1 MTPLFRVFMLAEKY
15 VQRKRKMSTHETPR
29 TIRIGGASAFWG
41 DSMVAAPQ
49 LLAQGEV
56 DYLIFDYLAEITMS
70 IMARMRA
77 KDPTQGYATDFVSVT
92 MKRLL
97 PELARRKVKV
107 IANAGGVNPAACAA
121 AIRGMIAESGLS
133 LKVGVVLGDDLLP
146 QLDALKSQLEPMQ
159 MGVETPSKFMSAN
172 AYLGAA
178 PIAAALKAGADI
190 VVTGRC
196 VDSALV
202 LGPLLHEFA
211 WDLKDFDKLACGSL
225 AGHIIECGAQ
235 ASGGLFTDW
244 RDVPD
249 WDNIGYPIAE
259 ISADGS
265 FVVTKP
271 KNTGGLVSFGTV
283 AEQLVYEIGD
293 PACYLLPDVTCD
305 FTAVKIAD
313 LGENRVRVSNAKGRP
328 PSDRYKVSATYLDGF
343 RAVAHMTIGGIDA
356 REKAERSA
364 EAILK
369 RTRRIFAMMNLGDY
383 RSTSIE
389 ILGAE
394 AMYGP
399 HAAAGAR
406 AAREVIMKLS
416 VSHTDKTALEIF
428 SREIAPAGTSFSPGT
443 TGFFGGRPSPQP
455 VVRLFS
461 CFIPKT
467 SLSIAV
473 DTDGEAKPFAM
484 PIISGEPRGAAAG
497 HAATATLPAGATK
510 TVPLVRLAYARSGDK
525 GDDSN
530 IGVIAR
536 QPEYLPAIRAALTT
550 DAVAGWFAHLVEGPV
565 ERFDWPGIHGLNF
578 LLHHALG
585 GGGIASLRNDPQ
597 GKAFAQMLLD
607 FPVPVPVS
615 WDV

>member
-1 MTPLFRVFMLAEKY
+1 
-15 VQRKRKMSTHETPR
+15 MSITEGGR

-77 KDPTQGYATDFVSVT
+77 KDPMQGYATDFVTVT

-107 IANAGGVNPAACAA
+107 VANAGGVNPAACAT
-121 AIRGMIAESGLS
+121 AIRALIAEAGLS

-146 QLDALKSQLEPMQ
+146 QIETMKPQLEPMQ
-159 MGVETPSKFMSAN
+159 AGTELPARFMSAN

-178 PIAAALKAGADI
+178 PIAAALQAGADI

-196 VDSALV
+196 VDSALC
-202 LGPLLHEFA
+202 LGPLLHEFG
-211 WDLKDFDKLACGSL
+211 WDLRDFDRLAGGSL

-271 KNTGGLVSFGTV
+271 KDTGGLVSFGTV

-293 PACYLLPDVTCD
+293 PACYRLPDVTCD
-305 FTAVKIAD
+305 FTAVKIEN
-313 LGENRVRVSNAKGRP
+313 LGGNRVRVSNAKGRP

-369 RTRRIFAMMNLGDY
+369 RTRRIFAMLNLGDY
-383 RSTSIE
+383 RATSIE
-389 ILGAE
+389 ILGSE

-399 HAAAGAR
+399 QATPGAR
-406 AAREVIMKLS
+406 TSREVVMKLA
-416 VSHTDKTALEIF
+416 VSHAEKTALEIF
-428 SREIAPAGTSFSPGT
+428 AREIAPAGTSFSPGT

-461 CFIPKT
+461 CFIPKA
-467 SLSIAV
+467 SLALAL
-473 DTDGEAKPFAM
+473 DTDGEARPYAA
-484 PIISGEPRGAAAG
+484 PLIAGEPEGPAAG
-497 HAATATLPAGATK
+497 RATTATLPAGATR

-525 GDDSN
+525 GNDSN

-536 QPEYLPAIRAALTT
+536 KPDYLPAIRAALTPE
-550 DAVAGWFAHLVEGPV
+550 AVAGWFAHLVEGSV
-565 ERFDWPGIHGLNF
+565 ERFDWPGINGLNF
-578 LLHHALG
+578 LLHDALG

-607 FPVPVPVS
+607 FPVPVPVD
-615 WDV
+615 WPL

>member
-1 MTPLFRVFMLAEKY
+1 MG
-15 VQRKRKMSTHETPR
+15 SR

-56 DYLIFDYLAEITMS
+56 DYLVFDYLAEITMS

-77 KDPTQGYATDFVSVT
+77 KDPAQGYATDFVAVT
-92 MKRLL
+92 LKRLL
-97 PELARRKVKV
+97 PDLARRKVKV
-107 IANAGGVNPAACAA
+107 VANAGGVNPGACAT
-121 AIRGMIAESGLS
+121 AIRALIAEAGLS

-146 QLDALKSQLEPMQ
+146 QIDALKPQLEPMEA
-159 MGVETPSKFMSAN
+159 GAATPARFMSAN

-178 PIAAALKAGADI
+178 PIAAALQAGADI

-202 LGPLLHEFA
+202 LGPLLHEFG
-211 WDLKDFDKLACGSL
+211 WDMRDFDRLAGGSL

-259 ISADGS
+259 ISDDGS

-271 KNTGGLVSFGTV
+271 KGTGGLVSFGTV

-293 PACYLLPDVTCD
+293 PACYRLPDVTCD
-305 FTAVKIAD
+305 FTAVKIEEI
-313 LGENRVRVSNAKGRP
+313 GEHRVRVSNARGRP
-328 PSDRYKVSATYLDGF
+328 PSDRYKVSATWLDGF

-369 RTRRIFAMMNLGDY
+369 RTRRIFAMLNLGDY
-383 RSTSIE
+383 RSTSVE
-389 ILGAE
+389 ILGSE

-399 HAAAGAR
+399 QAATGAR
-406 AAREVIMKLS
+406 AAREVVMKLA
-416 VSHTDKTALEIF
+416 VSHAEKAALEIF
-428 SREIAPAGTSFSPGT
+428 AREIAPAGTSFSPGT
-443 TGFFGGRPSPQP
+443 TGFFGGRPTPQP

-461 CFIPKT
+461 CFIPKA
-467 SLSIAV
+467 SLALMLDTEDEARPFTAPAV
-473 DTDGEAKPFAM
+473 
-484 PIISGEPRGAAAG
+484 SGEMRG
-497 HAATATLPAGATK
+497 TPAGQPSSGAQPPISTEMGPTK
-510 TVPLVRLAYARSGDK
+510 TVPLLRLAYARSGDK

-536 QPEYLPAIRAALTT
+536 RPEYLPAIRAALTA
-550 DAVAGWFAHLVEGPV
+550 DAVAAWFAHLVEGPV
-565 ERFDWPGIHGLNF
+565 ERFEWPGIHGLNF

-597 GKAFAQMLLD
+597 GKAYAQILLD
-607 FPVPVPVS
+607 FPVPVPAAWAV
-615 WDV
+615 

>member
-1 MTPLFRVFMLAEKY
+1 MSG
-15 VQRKRKMSTHETPR
+15 QRAGKTV
-29 TIRIGGASAFWG
+29 RIGGASAFWG

-70 IMARMRA
+70 IMARIRA
-77 KDPTQGYATDFVSVT
+77 KDPAQGYATDFVTVT

-107 IANAGGVNPAACAA
+107 VANAGGVNPAACAA
-121 AIRGMIAESGLS
+121 AIRAMINDAGLP

-146 QLDALKSQLEPMQ
+146 QIDSLKSQLEPM
-159 MGVETPSKFMSAN
+159 EKDAATPAKFMSAN

-178 PIAAALKAGADI
+178 PIAAALQGGADI
-190 VVTGRC
+190 VITGRC

-202 LGPLLHEFA
+202 LGPLLHEFG
-211 WDLKDFDKLACGSL
+211 WDLQAFDRLAGGSL

-259 ISADGS
+259 IAEDGS

-271 KNTGGLVSFGTV
+271 PGTGGLVSFGTV

-293 PACYLLPDVTCD
+293 PACYMLPDVTCD
-305 FTAVKIAD
+305 FSAVKIED
-313 LGENRVRVSNAKGRP
+313 LGGHRVRVSNAKGRP
-328 PSDRYKVSATYLDGF
+328 PSGKYKVSATYLDGF

-369 RTRRIFAMMNLGDY
+369 RTRKIFAMMNLGDY
-383 RSTSIE
+383 RATSIE
-389 ILGAE
+389 ILGTE
-394 AMYGP
+394 AMYG
-399 HAAAGAR
+399 AQATAGAR
-406 AAREVIMKLS
+406 AAREVIMKLA
-416 VSHTDKTALEIF
+416 VSHTDKAALEIF
-428 SREIAPAGTSFSPGT
+428 TREIAPAGTSFSPGT
-443 TGFFGGRPSPQP
+443 TGFFGGRPTPQP

-461 CFIPKT
+461 CFIAKAALPV
-467 SLSIAV
+467 SLDTEGEAKAFSMPVIAG
-473 DTDGEAKPFAM
+473 DTDGT
-484 PIISGEPRGAAAG
+484 AAG
-497 HAATATLPAGATK
+497 QPVLAALPAGATK

-536 QPEYLPAIRAALTT
+536 KPDYLLAIRAALTT
-550 DAVAGWFAHLVEGPV
+550 DVVAGWFAHLVDGPV
-565 ERFDWPGIHGLNF
+565 ERFEWPGINGLNF
-578 LLHHALG
+578 LLHRALG

-607 FPVPVPVS
+607 FPVQIPAS
-615 WDV
+615 WQV

>member
-1 MTPLFRVFMLAEKY
+1 
-15 VQRKRKMSTHETPR
+15 MSSR

-49 LLAQGEV
+49 LLASGAV

-77 KDPTQGYATDFVSVT
+77 KDPMQGYATDFVAVT

-107 IANAGGVNPAACAA
+107 IANAGGVNPVACAA
-121 AIRGMIAESGLS
+121 AIRALIAEAGLS

-146 QLDALKSQLEPMQ
+146 GIDQLKPLLEPMEK
-159 MGVETPSKFMSAN
+159 GAGAPDRFMSAN

-178 PIAAALKAGADI
+178 PIATALKAGADI

-196 VDSALV
+196 VDSALC
-202 LGPLLHEFA
+202 LGPLLHEFR
-211 WDLKDFDKLACGSL
+211 WDLKDFDRLAAGSL

-244 RDVPD
+244 REVPD

-259 ISADGS
+259 ISEDGS

-271 KNTGGLVSFGTV
+271 EKTGGLVSVGTV
-283 AEQLVYEIGD
+283 SEQLVYEIGD
-293 PACYLLPDVTCD
+293 PACYRLPDVTCD
-305 FTAVKIAD
+305 FTAVKIEQI
-313 LGENRVRVSNAKGRP
+313 GENRVRVSNAKGRP

-356 REKAERSA
+356 REKAQRSA

-369 RTRRIFAMMNLGDY
+369 RTRRIFTQLNLSDY
-383 RSTSIE
+383 RDTSIE

-399 HAAAGAR
+399 QAQDGAR
-406 AAREVIMKLS
+406 AAREVVMKLA
-416 VSHTDKTALEIF
+416 VSHDNKTALEIF

-455 VVRLFS
+455 IVRLFS
-461 CFIPKT
+461 CFIAKDKLAV
-467 SLSIAV
+467 SL
-473 DTDGEAKPFAM
+473 DTDGTAQALDITP
-484 PIISGEPRGAAAG
+484 ISGD
-497 HAATATLPAGATK
+497 PAGKPAASAADDAPLLGQLRP
-510 TVPLVRLAYARSGDK
+510 VPLIRLAWARSGDK
-525 GDDSN
+525 GNDSN

-536 QPEYLPAIRAALTT
+536 KPDYLPAIRAALTT
-550 DAVAGWFAHLVEGPV
+550 EAVAGWFSHLVEGTV

-578 LLHHALG
+578 LLHGALG

-597 GKAFAQMLLD
+597 GKAFAQILLD

-615 WDV
+615 WGLD

>member
-1 MTPLFRVFMLAEKY
+1 
-15 VQRKRKMSTHETPR
+15 MSGSVGGSGK

-70 IMARMRA
+70 IMARIRA
-77 KDPTQGYATDFVSVT
+77 KDPAQGYATDFVTVT

-97 PELARRKVKV
+97 PDLARRKVKV
-107 IANAGGVNPAACAA
+107 VANAGGVNPAACAA
-121 AIRGMIAESGLS
+121 AIRAMIAEAGLS

-146 QLDALKSQLEPMQ
+146 QIEILKSRLEPMEADAE
-159 MGVETPSKFMSAN
+159 MPARFMSAN

-190 VVTGRC
+190 VITGRC
-196 VDSALV
+196 VDSALC
-202 LGPLLHEFA
+202 LGPLLHEFG
-211 WDLKDFDKLACGSL
+211 WSLEDFDRLAGGSL

-244 RDVPD
+244 REVPD

-259 ISADGS
+259 IAEDGS
-265 FVVTKP
+265 FIVSKP
-271 KNTGGLVSFGTV
+271 RGTGGLVSFGTV

-293 PACYLLPDVTCD
+293 PACYRLPDVTCD
-305 FTAVKIAD
+305 FSAVKIED
-313 LGENRVRVSNAKGRP
+313 LGDNRVRVSHAKGRP

-369 RTRRIFAMMNLGDY
+369 RTRNIFAMMKLGDY
-383 RSTSIE
+383 RATSIE
-389 ILGAE
+389 ILGSE

-399 HAAAGAR
+399 QASAGAR
-406 AAREVIMKLS
+406 ASREVVMKLA
-416 VSHTDKTALEIF
+416 VSHAEKTALEIF
-428 SREIAPAGTSFSPGT
+428 AREIAPAGTSFSPGT

-455 VVRLFS
+455 VVRLYS
-461 CFIPKT
+461 CFIAKATLPL
-467 SLSIAV
+467 SL
-473 DTDGEAKPFAM
+473 DTDGHAQPFETPLIAGNTDG
-484 PIISGEPRGAAAG
+484 PAAG
-497 HAATATLPAGATK
+497 QPNLTALPAGSRK

-525 GDDSN
+525 GNDSN

-536 QPEYLPAIRAALTT
+536 KPEYLPAIRAALTVE
-550 DAVAGWFAHLVEGPV
+550 AVAGWFAHLVEGPV
-565 ERFDWPGIHGLNF
+565 ERFEWPGINGLNF
-578 LLHHALG
+578 LLHQALG

-607 FPVPVPVS
+607 FPVPVPVD
-615 WDV
+615 WPI

>member
-1 MTPLFRVFMLAEKY
+1 MTGRI
-15 VQRKRKMSTHETPR
+15 
-29 TIRIGGASAFWG
+29 IRIGGASAFWG

-49 LLAQGEV
+49 LLSSGQV

-77 KDPTQGYATDFVSVT
+77 KDPAQGYATDFVAVT

-107 IANAGGVNPAACAA
+107 VANAGGVNPAACAA
-121 AIRGMIAESGLS
+121 AIRALIAEAGLS
-133 LKVGVVLGDDLLP
+133 LKVGVVLGDDLLGDIDRLRP
-146 QLDALKSQLEPMQ
+146 HLEAMEKGAVAPDR
-159 MGVETPSKFMSAN
+159 FMSAN

-190 VVTGRC
+190 VITGRC
-196 VDSALV
+196 VDSALC
-202 LGPLLHEFA
+202 LGPLLHEFG
-211 WDLKDFDKLACGSL
+211 WDLRDFDRLAAGSL

-244 RDVPD
+244 QSVPD

-259 ISADGS
+259 ISEDGS

-271 KNTGGLVSFGTV
+271 KDTGGLVSFGTV

-293 PACYLLPDVTCD
+293 PACYMLPDVTCD
-305 FTAVKIAD
+305 FSAVQIEEIAQD
-313 LGENRVRVSNAKGRP
+313 RVRVSGAKGRP
-328 PSDRYKVSATYLDGF
+328 PSDRYKVSATYMDGF

-356 REKAERSA
+356 RAKAERSA
-364 EAILK
+364 QAILQ
-369 RTRRIFAMMNLGDY
+369 RTRRIFTQLNLGDY
-383 RSTSIE
+383 RATSME

-394 AMYGP
+394 AMYGAQ
-399 HAAAGAR
+399 AAAGAK
-406 AAREVIMKLS
+406 AAREVVMKLA
-416 VSHTDKTALEIF
+416 VSHESKTALEIF

-455 VVRLFS
+455 IVKLFS
-461 CFIPKT
+461 CFIAKT
-467 SLSIAV
+467 TLPLALDMTGAAETLDI
-473 DTDGEAKPFAM
+473 PL
-484 PIISGEPRGAAAG
+484 ISGDIHGAPPGKPVQAV
-497 HAATATLPAGATK
+497 LPAANT

-536 QPEYLPAIRAALTT
+536 KAEYLPAIRAALTEA
-550 DAVAGWFAHLVEGPV
+550 AVTQYFSHLVEGPV
-565 ERFDWPGIHGLNF
+565 ERFEWPGINGLNF
-578 LLHHALG
+578 LMHHALG

-607 FPVPVPVS
+607 FPVPVPAA
-615 WDV
+615 WGL

>member
-1 MTPLFRVFMLAEKY
+1 
-15 VQRKRKMSTHETPR
+15 MSGGRP
-29 TIRIGGASAFWG
+29 IRIGGASAFWG

-77 KDPTQGYATDFVSVT
+77 KDPAQGYATDFVTVT

-107 IANAGGVNPAACAA
+107 VANAGGVNPAACAA
-121 AIRGMIAESGLS
+121 AIRALIAEAGLS

-146 QLDALKSQLEPMQ
+146 QIETLTSRLEPMEA
-159 MGVETPSKFMSAN
+159 GAEKPARFMSAN

-190 VVTGRC
+190 VITGRC
-196 VDSALV
+196 VDSALC
-202 LGPLLHEFA
+202 LGPLLHEFG
-211 WDLKDFDKLACGSL
+211 WELRDFDRLAGGSL

-249 WDNIGYPIAE
+249 WDNIGYPVAE

-265 FVVTKP
+265 FIVTKP
-271 KNTGGLVSFGTV
+271 KGTGGLVSFGTV

-293 PACYLLPDVTCD
+293 PACYMLPDVTCD
-305 FTAVKIAD
+305 FSAVKIEEI
-313 LGENRVRVSNAKGRP
+313 GEHRVRVSNARGRP

-364 EAILK
+364 AAILK
-369 RTRRIFAMMNLGDY
+369 RTRKIFAMLNLGDY
-383 RSTSIE
+383 SATSVE
-389 ILGAE
+389 ILGSE

-399 HAAAGAR
+399 QAAAGAR
-406 AAREVIMKLS
+406 ASREVVMKLA
-416 VSHTDKTALEIF
+416 VSHADKAALEIF
-428 SREIAPAGTSFSPGT
+428 AREIAPAGTSFSPGT

-455 VVRLFS
+455 VVRLYS
-461 CFIPKT
+461 CFIPKQDLT
-467 SLSIAV
+467 LAL
-473 DTDGEAKPFAM
+473 DTDGTPQPYAAPLIA
-484 PIISGEPRGAAAG
+484 GEPHGTAAG
-497 HAATATLPAGATK
+497 LPNIAPAPPGGK

-525 GDDSN
+525 GNDSN

-536 QPEYLPAIRAALTT
+536 KPDYLPAIRAALTT
-550 DAVAGWFAHLVEGPV
+550 EAVAAWFAHLIEGPV

-578 LLHHALG
+578 LLYAALG

-607 FPVPVPVS
+607 FPVPVPADWPV
-615 WDV
+615 

>member
-1 MTPLFRVFMLAEKY
+1 
-15 VQRKRKMSTHETPR
+15 MSGGK

-70 IMARMRA
+70 IMARTRA
-77 KDPTQGYATDFVSVT
+77 KDPAQGYATDFVTVT

-107 IANAGGVNPAACAA
+107 VANAGGVNPAACAA
-121 AIRGMIAESGLS
+121 AIRAMIAEAGLS

-146 QLDALKSQLEPMQ
+146 QIDALKPQLEPLQ
-159 MGVETPSKFMSAN
+159 KGAETPAKFMSAN

-178 PIAAALKAGADI
+178 PIAAVLKAGADI
-190 VVTGRC
+190 VITGRC

-202 LGPLLHEFA
+202 LGPLLHEFG
-211 WDLKDFDKLACGSL
+211 WDQQDFDRLAAGSL

-259 ISADGS
+259 ISEDGS

-271 KNTGGLVSFGTV
+271 KGTGGLVSYGTV

-293 PACYLLPDVTCD
+293 PACYMLPDVTCD
-305 FTAVKIAD
+305 FTAVKIEEI
-313 LGENRVRVSNAKGRP
+313 GEHRVRVSNAKGRP

-369 RTRRIFAMMNLGDY
+369 RTRKIFAMMNLGDY

-389 ILGAE
+389 ILGTE

-399 HAAAGAR
+399 HASAGAR
-406 AAREVIMKLS
+406 AAREVVMKLA
-416 VSHTDKTALEIF
+416 VSHTEKTALEIF

-443 TGFFGGRPSPQP
+443 TGFFGGRPTPQP

-461 CFIPKT
+461 CFIPKA
-467 SLSIAV
+467 SLSITL
-473 DTDGEAKPFAM
+473 DTEGEAKPFDM
-484 PIISGEPRGAAAG
+484 PLISGDTKGAAAG
-497 HAATATLPAGATK
+497 KPSANTLPSGATK
-510 TVPLVRLAYARSGDK
+510 TVPLIRLAYARSGDK

-536 QPEYLPAIRAALTT
+536 KAEYLPAIRAALTPET
-550 DAVAGWFAHLVEGPV
+550 VSNWFAHLVEGPV
-565 ERFDWPGIHGLNF
+565 ERFDWPGINGLNF
-578 LLHHALG
+578 LLHRALG

-597 GKAFAQMLLD
+597 GKAYAQILLD
-607 FPVPVPVS
+607 FPVPVPAG
-615 WDV
+615 WDI

>member
-1 MTPLFRVFMLAEKY
+1 MSGSSEK
-15 VQRKRKMSTHETPR
+15 

-49 LLAQGEV
+49 LLMQGEV

-77 KDPTQGYATDFVSVT
+77 KDPAQGYATDFVAVT

-107 IANAGGVNPAACAA
+107 VANAGGVNPAACAA
-121 AIRGMIAESGLS
+121 AIRALIAEAGLS

-146 QLDALKSQLEPMQ
+146 RIETLKQKLEPMQ
-159 MGVETPSKFMSAN
+159 HGAAAPERFMSAN

-196 VDSALV
+196 VDSALC
-202 LGPLLHEFA
+202 LGPLLHEFG
-211 WDLKDFDKLACGSL
+211 WDLRDFDRLAAGSL

-259 ISADGS
+259 VSADGS

-271 KNTGGLVSFGTV
+271 KGTGGLVSVGTV
-283 AEQLVYEIGD
+283 SEQLVYEIGD
-293 PACYLLPDVTCD
+293 PASYYLPDVACD
-305 FTAVKIAD
+305 FTAVRIEQV
-313 LGENRVRVSNAKGRP
+313 GENRVRVSGAKGRLP
-328 PSDRYKVSATYLDGF
+328 TDRYKVSATYLDGF
-343 RAVAHMTIGGIDA
+343 RAVAHLTIGGIEA
-356 REKAERSA
+356 RAKAERTA

-369 RTRRIFAMMNLGDY
+369 RTRRLFTMLNLGDY
-383 RSTSIE
+383 RATSIE
-389 ILGAE
+389 VLGTE

-399 HAAAGAR
+399 HALPGAL
-406 AAREVIMKLS
+406 ASREVVLKLS
-416 VSHTDKTALEIF
+416 VSHTDKTALDIF
-428 SREIAPAGTSFSPGT
+428 AREIAPAGTSFSAGT
-443 TGFFGGRPSPQP
+443 TGFFGGRPTPQP
-455 VVRLFS
+455 VVKLFS
-461 CFIPKT
+461 CFIQKVALP
-467 SLSIAV
+467 IAL
-473 DTDGEAKPFAM
+473 DLAGTPEPCDLPL
-484 PIISGEPRGAAAG
+484 ISGDSSGI
-497 HAATATLPAGATK
+497 PAGQPDLQPMMDSPRRA
-510 TVPLVRLAYARSGDK
+510 VPLVRLAWARSGDK

-536 QPEYLPAIRAALTT
+536 KPEYLPAIRAALTEE
-550 DAVAGWFAHLVEGPV
+550 AVQRYFSHLIEGPV
-565 ERFDWPGIHGLNF
+565 ERFEWPGIHGLNF
-578 LLHHALG
+578 LLRHALG

-597 GKAFAQMLLD
+597 GKAYAQMLLD
-607 FPVPVPVS
+607 YPVPVPVA
-615 WDV
+615 WGLTDQ

>member
-1 MTPLFRVFMLAEKY
+1 
-15 VQRKRKMSTHETPR
+15 MSAR

-77 KDPTQGYATDFVSVT
+77 RDPTQGYATDFVAVT

-107 IANAGGVNPAACAA
+107 VANAGGVNPAACAA
-121 AIRGMIAESGLS
+121 AIRALITEAGLS

-146 QLDALKSQLEPMQ
+146 QIDALKSQLEPMQ
-159 MGVETPSKFMSAN
+159 AGTGMPAKFMSAN

-178 PIAAALKAGADI
+178 PVAAALKAGADI
-190 VVTGRC
+190 VITGRC

-202 LGPLLHEFA
+202 LGPLLHEFG
-211 WDLKDFDKLACGSL
+211 WDLRDFDRLAAGSL

-259 ISADGS
+259 ISEDGS

-271 KNTGGLVSFGTV
+271 KGTGGLVSFGTV

-293 PACYLLPDVTCD
+293 PACYMLPDVTCD
-305 FTAVKIAD
+305 FTAVKIEEI
-313 LGENRVRVSNAKGRP
+313 GEHRVRVSNARGRP

-369 RTRRIFAMMNLGDY
+369 RTRRIFAMMKLGDY

-389 ILGAE
+389 ILGTE

-399 HAAAGAR
+399 QATAGAR
-406 AAREVIMKLS
+406 AAREVVMKLA
-416 VSHTDKTALEIF
+416 VSHADKTALEIF

-443 TGFFGGRPSPQP
+443 TGFFGGRPTPQP

-461 CFIPKT
+461 CFIPKAG
-467 SLSIAV
+467 LSIAL
-473 DTDGEAKPFAM
+473 DTEGEEKPFTV
-484 PIISGEPRGAAAG
+484 PLISGDTKGAAIG
-497 HAATATLPAGATK
+497 NLATPPLPAGATK
-510 TVPLVRLAYARSGDK
+510 TVPLIRLAYARSGDK

-536 QPEYLPAIRAALTT
+536 KPEYLPAIRAALKPE
-550 DAVAGWFAHLVEGPV
+550 AVAAWFAHLVEGPV

-597 GKAFAQMLLD
+597 GKAYAQILLD
-607 FPVPVPVS
+607 FPVPVPTG
-615 WDV
+615 WAL

>member
-1 MTPLFRVFMLAEKY
+1 
-15 VQRKRKMSTHETPR
+15 MSDR

-41 DSMVAAPQ
+41 DSMVGAPQ

-77 KDPTQGYATDFVSVT
+77 KDPTQGYATDFVTVT

-107 IANAGGVNPAACAA
+107 VANAGGVNPAACAA
-121 AIRGMIAESGLS
+121 AIRALIAEAGLS

-146 QLDALKSQLEPMQ
+146 QIDALKPQLEPMHK
-159 MGVETPSKFMSAN
+159 GAETPARFMSAN

-202 LGPLLHEFA
+202 LGPLLHEFG
-211 WDLKDFDKLACGSL
+211 WDLQEFDKLAGGSL

-249 WDNIGYPIAE
+249 WDTIGYPIAE
-259 ISADGS
+259 IAEDGS
-265 FVVTKP
+265 FVVTKS
-271 KNTGGLVSFGTV
+271 KGTGGLVSYGTV

-293 PACYLLPDVTCD
+293 PACYRLPDVTCD
-305 FTAVKIAD
+305 FTAVQIEEI
-313 LGENRVRVSNAKGRP
+313 GEHRVRVSNAKGRP
-328 PSDRYKVSATYLDGF
+328 PSDRYKVSATWLDGF

-369 RTRRIFAMMNLGDY
+369 RTRRIFAMLNLGDY

-406 AAREVIMKLS
+406 AAREVVMKLA
-416 VSHTDKTALEIF
+416 VSHTDKAALEIF
-428 SREIAPAGTSFSPGT
+428 AREIAPAGTSFSPGT
-443 TGFFGGRPSPQP
+443 TGFFGGRPTPQP

-461 CFIPKT
+461 CFIAKSALP
-467 SLSIAV
+467 LAL
-473 DTDGEAKPFAM
+473 DTDGEARPYAA
-484 PIISGEPRGAAAG
+484 PLVSGETKGTPAG
-497 HAATATLPAGATK
+497 QPSTATMPLGPTK
-510 TVPLVRLAYARSGDK
+510 TVPLVRLAWARSGDK

-536 QPEYLPAIRAALTT
+536 KPEYLPAIRAALSSE
-550 DAVAGWFAHLVEGPV
+550 AVAAWFAHLAEGPV

-578 LLHHALG
+578 LLHNALG

-597 GKAFAQMLLD
+597 GKAYAQILLD
-607 FPVPVPVS
+607 FPVPVPAD
-615 WDV
+615 WAL

>member
-1 MTPLFRVFMLAEKY
+1 
-15 VQRKRKMSTHETPR
+15 MSGK

-70 IMARMRA
+70 IMARIRA
-77 KDPTQGYATDFVSVT
+77 KDPAQGYATDFVTVT

-97 PELARRKVKV
+97 PDLARRKVKV
-107 IANAGGVNPAACAA
+107 VANAGGVNPAACAA
-121 AIRGMIAESGLS
+121 AIRAMIAEAGLP

-146 QLDALKSQLEPMQ
+146 QIDTLKSRLEPMEANAE
-159 MGVETPSKFMSAN
+159 MPARFMSAN

-190 VVTGRC
+190 VITGRC
-196 VDSALV
+196 VDSALC
-202 LGPLLHEFA
+202 LGPLLHEFG
-211 WDLKDFDKLACGSL
+211 WGLEDFDRLAGGSL

-244 RDVPD
+244 REVPD

-259 ISADGS
+259 IAEDGS
-265 FVVTKP
+265 FIVSKP
-271 KNTGGLVSFGTV
+271 KGTGGLVSFGTV

-293 PACYLLPDVTCD
+293 PACYRLPDVTCD
-305 FTAVKIAD
+305 FTAVKIED
-313 LGENRVRVSNAKGRP
+313 LGDNRVRVSNAKGRP

-343 RAVAHMTIGGIDA
+343 RAVAHMTIGGVDA

-369 RTRRIFAMMNLGDY
+369 RTRKIFAMMNLGDY
-383 RSTSIE
+383 RATSIE
-389 ILGAE
+389 ILGSE
-394 AMYGP
+394 AMYG
-399 HAAAGAR
+399 AQASAGAR
-406 AAREVIMKLS
+406 ASREVVMKLA
-416 VSHTDKTALEIF
+416 VSHAEKIALEIF
-428 SREIAPAGTSFSPGT
+428 AREIAPAGTSFSPGT

-455 VVRLFS
+455 VVRLYS
-461 CFIPKT
+461 CFMAKAALPL
-467 SLSIAV
+467 SL
-473 DTDGEAKPFAM
+473 DTDGNAQPFDTPLIA
-484 PIISGEPRGAAAG
+484 GNTDGAAAG
-497 HAATATLPAGATK
+497 RPDLTALPAGSRK

-525 GDDSN
+525 GNDSN

-536 QPEYLPAIRAALTT
+536 KPEYLPAIRAALTVE
-550 DAVAGWFAHLVEGPV
+550 AVAGWFAHLVEGPV
-565 ERFDWPGIHGLNF
+565 ERFEWPGINGLNF
-578 LLHHALG
+578 LLHQALG

-607 FPVPVPVS
+607 FPVSVPTDWAV
-615 WDV
+615 

>member
-1 MTPLFRVFMLAEKY
+1 
-15 VQRKRKMSTHETPR
+15 MSGSSDK

-49 LLAQGEV
+49 LLMQGEI

-77 KDPTQGYATDFVSVT
+77 KDPAQGYATDFVAVT

-107 IANAGGVNPAACAA
+107 VANAGGVNPAACAA
-121 AIRGMIAESGLS
+121 AIRALIAEAGLS

-146 QLDALKSQLEPMQ
+146 QIDALKPKLEPMQ
-159 MGVETPSKFMSAN
+159 HGAIVPERFMSAN

-196 VDSALV
+196 VDSALC
-202 LGPLLHEFA
+202 LGPLLHEFG
-211 WDLKDFDKLACGSL
+211 WSLRDFDRLAAGSL

-259 ISADGS
+259 VSADGS
-265 FVVTKP
+265 FIVTKP
-271 KNTGGLVSFGTV
+271 KGTGGLVSVGTV
-283 AEQLVYEIGD
+283 SEQLVYEIGD
-293 PACYLLPDVTCD
+293 PASYFLPDVTCD
-305 FTAVKIAD
+305 FTAVTIEQA
-313 LGENRVRVSNAKGRP
+313 GENRVRVSGAKGRP
-328 PSDRYKVSATYLDGF
+328 PTDRYKVSATYLDGF
-343 RAVAHMTIGGIDA
+343 RAVAHLTIGGIEA
-356 REKAERSA
+356 RAKAERTA

-369 RTRRIFAMMNLGDY
+369 RTRRLFTMLNLGDY
-383 RSTSIE
+383 RATSIE
-389 ILGAE
+389 VLGTE

-399 HAAAGAR
+399 HAQPGAL
-406 AAREVIMKLS
+406 ASREVVLKLS
-416 VSHTDKTALEIF
+416 VSHTDKTALDIF
-428 SREIAPAGTSFSPGT
+428 AREIAPAGTSFSAGT
-443 TGFFGGRPSPQP
+443 TGFFGGRPTPQP
-455 VVRLFS
+455 VVKLFS
-461 CFIPKT
+461 CFIPKAALPVT
-467 SLSIAV
+467 L
-473 DTDGEAKPFAM
+473 DFTGNPEAFDLPL
-484 PIISGEPRGAAAG
+484 IRGDCHGEPAG
-497 HAATATLPAGATK
+497 QPDLQPMPDGPRRA
-510 TVPLVRLAYARSGDK
+510 VPLVRLAWARSGDK

-536 QPEYLPAIRAALTT
+536 KPEYLAAIRAALTE
-550 DAVAGWFAHLVEGPV
+550 DAVRRYFSHLVEGPV
-565 ERFDWPGIHGLNF
+565 ERFEWPGIHGLNF

-597 GKAFAQMLLD
+597 GKAYAQMLLD
-607 FPVPVPVS
+607 YPVPVPVA
-615 WDV
+615 WGLTDQ

>member
-1 MTPLFRVFMLAEKY
+1 
-15 VQRKRKMSTHETPR
+15 MSSHETR
-29 TIRIGGASAFWG
+29 RAIRIGGASAFWG

-77 KDPTQGYATDFVSVT
+77 KDPTQGYATDFVAVT

-107 IANAGGVNPAACAA
+107 VANAGGVNPAACAT
-121 AIRGMIAESGLS
+121 AIRALIAEAGLS

-146 QLDALKSQLEPMQ
+146 QIDRLKSQLEPMQ
-159 MGVETPSKFMSAN
+159 QGAEMPPKFMSAN

-202 LGPLLHEFA
+202 LGPLLHEFG
-211 WDLKDFDKLACGSL
+211 WDLRDFDRLAAGSL

-244 RDVPD
+244 RDVTD

-259 ISADGS
+259 ISDDGS
-265 FVVTKP
+265 FIVTKP
-271 KNTGGLVSFGTV
+271 NNTGGLVSFGTV

-293 PACYLLPDVTCD
+293 PACYMLPDVTCD
-305 FTAVKIAD
+305 FTAVKIEAI
-313 LGENRVRVSNAKGRP
+313 GEHRVRVSNARGRP

-343 RAVAHMTIGGIDA
+343 RAVAHMTIGGVDA

-364 EAILK
+364 AAILK
-369 RTRRIFAMMNLGDY
+369 RTRRIFATLNLSDY

-389 ILGAE
+389 ILGTE

-399 HAAAGAR
+399 QATAGAR
-406 AAREVIMKLS
+406 TAREVVMKLA
-416 VSHTDKTALEIF
+416 VSHADKTALEIF

-443 TGFFGGRPSPQP
+443 TGFFGGRPTPQP

-461 CFIPKT
+461 CFIPKA
-467 SLSIAV
+467 SLSIAL
-473 DTDGEAKPFAM
+473 DTDGEARAFDVPL
-484 PIISGEPRGAAAG
+484 ISGETTGVPAGQPSDAA
-497 HAATATLPAGATK
+497 LPAGAMK

-536 QPEYLPAIRAALTT
+536 KPEYLPAIRAALTLE
-550 DAVAGWFAHLVEGPV
+550 AVAAWFAHLVEGPV

-597 GKAFAQMLLD
+597 GKAYAQILLD
-607 FPVPVPVS
+607 FPVPVPVG
-615 WDV
+615 WAL

>member
-1 MTPLFRVFMLAEKY
+1 
-15 VQRKRKMSTHETPR
+15 MSGR

-49 LLAQGEV
+49 LLASGAV

-77 KDPTQGYATDFVSVT
+77 KDPTQGYATDFVAVT

-97 PELARRKVKV
+97 PELARRRVKV
-107 IANAGGVNPAACAA
+107 VANAGGVNPAACAA
-121 AIRGMIAESGLS
+121 AIRALVAEAGLS
-133 LKVGVVLGDDLLP
+133 LKVGVVLGDDLMADIDRLKP
-146 QLDALKSQLEPMQ
+146 QLQPMDAGAQP
-159 MGVETPSKFMSAN
+159 PDRFMSAN

-196 VDSALV
+196 VDSALC
-202 LGPLLHEFA
+202 LGPLLHEFG
-211 WDLKDFDKLACGSL
+211 WDLQDFDRLAAGSL

-244 RDVPD
+244 REVPD

-259 ISADGS
+259 IAEDGS

-271 KNTGGLVSFGTV
+271 GNTGGLVSFGTV

-293 PACYLLPDVTCD
+293 PGCYMLPDVTCD
-305 FTAVKIAD
+305 FTAVHIEQI
-313 LGENRVRVSNAKGRP
+313 GEHRVRVSGAKGRA
-328 PSDRYKVSATYLDGF
+328 PSDRYKVSATWMDGF
-343 RAVAHMTIGGIDA
+343 RAVAHMTIGGIEA
-356 REKAERSA
+356 RAKAERSA

-369 RTRRIFAMMNLGDY
+369 RTRRIFTQLNLGDY
-383 RSTSIE
+383 RATSVE

-399 HAAAGAR
+399 QAAGGAR
-406 AAREVIMKLS
+406 AAREVVMKLA
-416 VSHTDKTALEIF
+416 VSHDSKTALDIF
-428 SREIAPAGTSFSPGT
+428 CREIAPAGTSFSPGT

-455 VVRLFS
+455 VVKLFS
-461 CFIPKT
+461 CFLPKT
-467 SLSIAV
+467 ALPLQIDS
-473 DTDGEAKPFAM
+473 DGSAQPLAI
-484 PIISGEPRGAAAG
+484 PLIGG
-497 HAATATLPAGATK
+497 AATATAASAAAPTALPPGPHR

-525 GDDSN
+525 GNDSN
-530 IGVIAR
+530 IGIIAR
-536 QPEYLPAIRAALTT
+536 KAEYLPAIRAALTAE
-550 DAVAGWFAHLVEGPV
+550 AVAGYFRHLVEGPV
-565 ERFDWPGIHGLNF
+565 ERFDWPGINGLNF
-578 LLHHALG
+578 LMHGALG

-607 FPVPVPVS
+607 FPVPVPAAWS
-615 WDV
+615 L

>member
-1 MTPLFRVFMLAEKY
+1 
-15 VQRKRKMSTHETPR
+15 MSGSMGSGK

-70 IMARMRA
+70 IMARIRA
-77 KDPTQGYATDFVSVT
+77 KDPAQGYATDFVTVT

-97 PELARRKVKV
+97 PELARRKVKIV
-107 IANAGGVNPAACAA
+107 ANAGGVNPAACAA
-121 AIRGMIAESGLS
+121 AIRTMISDAGLS

-146 QLDALKSQLEPMQ
+146 QIETLKSRLEPMEADAE
-159 MGVETPSKFMSAN
+159 MPARFMSAN

-190 VVTGRC
+190 VITGRC
-196 VDSALV
+196 VDSALC
-202 LGPLLHEFA
+202 LGPLLHEFG
-211 WDLKDFDKLACGSL
+211 WGLEDFDRLAGGSL

-259 ISADGS
+259 IAEDGS

-271 KNTGGLVSFGTV
+271 KGTGGLVSFGTV

-293 PACYLLPDVTCD
+293 PACYKLPDVTCD
-305 FTAVKIAD
+305 FTAVTIQD
-313 LGENRVRVSNAKGRP
+313 LGGNRVRVSNAKGRP

-369 RTRRIFAMMNLGDY
+369 RTRKIFAMMKLADY
-383 RSTSIE
+383 RATSIE
-389 ILGAE
+389 IIGSE

-399 HAAAGAR
+399 QASDGAR
-406 AAREVIMKLS
+406 ASREVVMKLA
-416 VSHTDKTALEIF
+416 VSHAEKTALEIF
-428 SREIAPAGTSFSPGT
+428 AREIAPAGTSFSPGT

-455 VVRLFS
+455 VVRLYS
-461 CFIPKT
+461 CFIAKAALPL
-467 SLSIAV
+467 SL
-473 DTDGEAKPFAM
+473 DTDGNAQPFDA
-484 PIISGEPRGAAAG
+484 PLIAGSAEGAAAG
-497 HAATATLPAGATK
+497 QPDRTALPAGSRK
-510 TVPLVRLAYARSGDK
+510 TAPLVRLAYARSGDK
-525 GDDSN
+525 GNDSN

-536 QPEYLPAIRAALTT
+536 KPEYLPAIRAALTVE
-550 DAVAGWFAHLVEGPV
+550 AVSGWFAHLMDGPV
-565 ERFDWPGIHGLNF
+565 ERFEWPGINGLNF
-578 LLHHALG
+578 LLHQALG

-607 FPVPVPVS
+607 FPVPVPAD
-615 WDV
+615 WTI

>member
-1 MTPLFRVFMLAEKY
+1 
-15 VQRKRKMSTHETPR
+15 MSSKTV
-29 TIRIGGASAFWG
+29 RIGGASAFWG

-77 KDPTQGYATDFVSVT
+77 KDPAQGYATDFVAVT

-107 IANAGGVNPAACAA
+107 VANAGGVNPAACAA
-121 AIRGMIAESGLS
+121 AIRAQIAEAGLS

-146 QLDALKSQLEPMQ
+146 QIDVLKSQLEPMQ
-159 MGVETPSKFMSAN
+159 PGAETPAKFMSAN

-178 PIAAALKAGADI
+178 PVAAALKAGADI

-202 LGPLLHEFA
+202 LGPLLHEFG
-211 WDLKDFDKLACGSL
+211 WDLQDFDKLAAGSL

-244 RDVPD
+244 REVPD
-249 WDNIGYPIAE
+249 WDSIGYPIAE

-271 KNTGGLVSFGTV
+271 KGTGGLVSFGTV

-293 PACYLLPDVTCD
+293 PACYMLPDVTCD
-305 FTAVKIAD
+305 FTAVKIEQI
-313 LGENRVRVSNAKGRP
+313 GEHRVRVSNAKGRP
-328 PSDRYKVSATYLDGF
+328 PSGKYKVSATWLDGF

-369 RTRRIFAMMNLGDY
+369 RTRKIFAALNIGDY
-383 RSTSIE
+383 RGTSIE
-389 ILGAE
+389 ILGSE

-399 HAAAGAR
+399 HATIGAR
-406 AAREVIMKLS
+406 AAREVVMKLA
-416 VSHTDKTALEIF
+416 VSHTEKNALEIF

-461 CFIPKT
+461 CFLPKSCLSV
-467 SLSIAV
+467 SL
-473 DTDGEAKPFAM
+473 DTDGEARPFAV
-484 PIISGEPRGAAAG
+484 PVISGETKGAAAG
-497 HAATATLPAGATK
+497 QASTAVLPAGATK

-536 QPEYLPAIRAALTT
+536 QPDYLPAIRTALTA

-578 LLHHALG
+578 LLHNALG

-607 FPVPVPVS
+607 FPVPVPADWAV
-615 WDV
+615 

>member
-1 MTPLFRVFMLAEKY
+1 
-15 VQRKRKMSTHETPR
+15 MSSGQGTGK

-49 LLAQGEV
+49 LLAQGDV

-77 KDPTQGYATDFVSVT
+77 KDPAQGYATDFVAVT

-107 IANAGGVNPAACAA
+107 VANAGGVNPAACAA
-121 AIRGMIAESGLS
+121 AIRALIADAGLS

-146 QLDALKSQLEPMQ
+146 QIDALKSQLEPMQ
-159 MGVETPSKFMSAN
+159 PGAETPAKFMSAN

-202 LGPLLHEFA
+202 LGPLLHEFG
-211 WDLKDFDKLACGSL
+211 WDLQDFDKLSAGSL

-271 KNTGGLVSFGTV
+271 KGTGGLVSFGTV

-293 PACYLLPDVTCD
+293 PACYMLPDVTCD
-305 FTAVKIAD
+305 FTAVKIEQI
-313 LGENRVRVSNAKGRP
+313 GEHRVRVSNAKGRP
-328 PSDRYKVSATYLDGF
+328 PSDRYKVSATWLDGF

-369 RTRRIFAMMNLGDY
+369 RTRKIFAMLNLGDY
-383 RSTSIE
+383 HSTSIE
-389 ILGAE
+389 ILGTE

-399 HAAAGAR
+399 HAATGAR
-406 AAREVIMKLS
+406 AAREVVMKLA
-416 VSHTDKTALEIF
+416 VSHTDKNALEIF

-455 VVRLFS
+455 IVRLFS

-467 SLSIAV
+467 SLSIAL
-473 DTDGEAKPFAM
+473 DTEGEATPFTVPM
-484 PIISGEPRGAAAG
+484 ISGETQGAAAG
-497 HAATATLPAGATK
+497 QPSAATLPSGATR

-536 QPEYLPAIRAALTT
+536 KPDYLPAIRAALTT
-550 DAVAGWFAHLVEGPV
+550 EAVAGWFAHLVEGPV

-615 WDV
+615 WDL

>member
-1 MTPLFRVFMLAEKY
+1 
-15 VQRKRKMSTHETPR
+15 MSGSVGGSGK

-70 IMARMRA
+70 IMARIRA
-77 KDPTQGYATDFVSVT
+77 KDPAQGYATDFVTVT

-97 PELARRKVKV
+97 PDLARRKVKV
-107 IANAGGVNPAACAA
+107 VANAGGVNPAACAA
-121 AIRGMIAESGLS
+121 AIRAMIAEAGLS
-133 LKVGVVLGDDLLP
+133 LKVGVVLGDDLLS
-146 QLDALKSQLEPMQ
+146 QIETLKSRLEPMEAHAE
-159 MGVETPSKFMSAN
+159 MPARFMSAN

-190 VVTGRC
+190 VITGRC
-196 VDSALV
+196 VDSALC
-202 LGPLLHEFA
+202 LGPLLHEFG
-211 WDLKDFDKLACGSL
+211 WSLEDFDRMAGGSL

-259 ISADGS
+259 IAEDGS
-265 FVVTKP
+265 FIVSKP
-271 KNTGGLVSFGTV
+271 RGTGGLVSFGTV

-293 PACYLLPDVTCD
+293 PACYRLPDVTCD
-305 FTAVKIAD
+305 FSAVKIED
-313 LGENRVRVSNAKGRP
+313 LGDNRVRVSHAKGRP

-369 RTRRIFAMMNLGDY
+369 RTRKIFAMMKLGDY
-383 RSTSIE
+383 RATSIE
-389 ILGAE
+389 ILGSE
-394 AMYGP
+394 AMYG
-399 HAAAGAR
+399 AQASAGAR
-406 AAREVIMKLS
+406 ASREVVMKLA
-416 VSHTDKTALEIF
+416 VSHAEKTALEIF
-428 SREIAPAGTSFSPGT
+428 AREIAPAGTSFSPGT

-455 VVRLFS
+455 VVRLYS
-461 CFIPKT
+461 CFIAKATLPL
-467 SLSIAV
+467 SL
-473 DTDGEAKPFAM
+473 DTDGHAQPFETPLIA
-484 PIISGEPRGAAAG
+484 GNTDGAAAG
-497 HAATATLPAGATK
+497 QPQLTALPAGSRK

-525 GDDSN
+525 GNDSN

-536 QPEYLPAIRAALTT
+536 KPEYLPAIRAALTVE
-550 DAVAGWFAHLVEGPV
+550 AVAGWFAHLVEGPV
-565 ERFDWPGIHGLNF
+565 ERFEWPGINGLNF
-578 LLHHALG
+578 LLHQALG

-607 FPVPVPVS
+607 FPVSVPVD
-615 WDV
+615 WAL

>member
-1 MTPLFRVFMLAEKY
+1 
-15 VQRKRKMSTHETPR
+15 MSGK

-49 LLAQGEV
+49 LLASGSV

-77 KDPTQGYATDFVSVT
+77 KDPMQGYATDFVAVT

-107 IANAGGVNPAACAA
+107 VANAGGVNLAACAA
-121 AIRGMIAESGLS
+121 AIRALIAEAGLS
-133 LKVGVVLGDDLLP
+133 LKVGVVLGDDLMADIDKLKP
-146 QLDALKSQLEPMQ
+146 LLDPMEK
-159 MGVETPSKFMSAN
+159 GAVAPDRFMSAN

-190 VVTGRC
+190 VITGRC
-196 VDSALV
+196 VDSALC
-202 LGPLLHEFA
+202 LGPLLHEFG
-211 WDLKDFDKLACGSL
+211 WDLQDFDRLAAGSL

-259 ISADGS
+259 ISQDGS

-271 KNTGGLVSFGTV
+271 EKTGGLVSVGTV
-283 AEQLVYEIGD
+283 SEQLVYEIGD
-293 PACYLLPDVTCD
+293 PACYMLPDVTCD
-305 FTAVKIAD
+305 FTAVKIEQIA
-313 LGENRVRVSNAKGRP
+313 ENRVRVSNAKGRA

-356 REKAERSA
+356 REKAQRSA

-369 RTRRIFAMMNLGDY
+369 RTRRIFTQLNLGDY
-383 RSTSIE
+383 RDTSIE

-399 HAAAGAR
+399 QAQDGAR
-406 AAREVIMKLS
+406 ATREVVMKLA
-416 VSHTDKTALEIF
+416 VSHESKTALEIF

-461 CFIPKT
+461 CFIAKDKLGI
-467 SLSIAV
+467 SL
-473 DTDGEAKPFAM
+473 DTDGTAQLLDVPL
-484 PIISGEPRGAAAG
+484 ISGDTTGRPAAS
-497 HAATATLPAGATK
+497 AADDAPLLGQLRP
-510 TVPLVRLAYARSGDK
+510 VPLIRLAWARSGDK
-525 GDDSN
+525 GNDSN

-536 QPEYLPAIRAALTT
+536 KPEYLPAIRAALTSE
-550 DAVAGWFAHLVEGPV
+550 AVATWFAHLVEGPV

-578 LLHHALG
+578 LLHGALG

-597 GKAFAQMLLD
+597 GKAFAQILLD

-615 WDV
+615 WGLD